1 MLGSLPEVLRAF
13 QRVTGCSLQYVV
25 GAKETDPIGLTWSA
39 PVTPGVGT
47 TLGLLRLDPVGST
60 GTPANPQ
67 VDPQATRELASAL
80 AGMLGEL
87 LGAHRALWERE
98 AELAAGIPVV
108 RQSEPEKH
116 LAIRLQAL
124 LQSAAQ
130 TIEGH
135 AAALYLLDD
144 ATTSL
149 KARSTFGLP
158 VERLTDSPRPLR
170 GALADLEALLGHAVV
185 VDDRSPLPRW
195 NPPEDFPL
203 GVCVPIATPTTILGT
218 LWVFSN
224 QHRDVSD
231 RETNLLEIVAGRL
244 AAELEREM
252 LLRVATDAAQW
263 ERQLA
268 AGERLQ
274 RNQLPSVPPLLD
286 GWDMAGWSSRSGSLG
301 GQFFDWFFGPE
312 GLLALTVADV
322 AGEGVEAALT
332 ASSLRATLRSHG
344 QYHRSVERLLNQ
356 ANLTLWTGSAGDQ
369 SASLFCGLLEPT
381 TGRLQYAVAGR
392 LRILLITADGAVPL
406 TQTTATLG
414 TDPEAAYRRLNYH
427 LEPGQ
432 SLFVMSDNPSD
443 DAQAGCWSDAQLAEL
458 LAKLTS
464 APAEEVVRLLR
475 DRLIGVEK
483 PDKQQSRS
491 LLYVKR
497 TKA

>member
-39 PVTPGVGT
+39 PVNPGVGT

-60 GTPANPQ
+60 GTPANSQ
-67 VDPQATRELASAL
+67 VDPQAARELASAL

-98 AELAAGIPVV
+98 AELAAGVPVV
-108 RQSEPEKH
+108 PQSEPEKH
-116 LAIRLQAL
+116 LAVRLQAL

-130 TIEGH
+130 TVDGN

-158 VERLTDSPRPLR
+158 VERLTDPPRALR

-203 GVCVPIATPTTILGT
+203 AVCVPISTPTTILGT
-218 LWVFSN
+218 LWVFCN

-268 AGERLQ
+268 AAERLQ
-274 RNQLPSVPPLLD
+274 RNQLPSIPPLLD
-286 GWDMAGWSSRSGSLG
+286 GWDMAGCSSRCGSLG

-322 AGEGVEAALT
+322 VGRGVEAALT

-344 QYHRSVERLLNQ
+344 QYHRSVDRLLSQ

-369 SASLFCGLLEPT
+369 SASLFCSLLEPT

-392 LRILLITADGAVPL
+392 VRIFLITADGAVPL
-406 TQTTATLG
+406 TQTTPTLG
-414 TDPEAAYRRLNYH
+414 TDPEASFRPFDCH
-427 LEPGQ
+427 LDFGQ
-432 SLFVMSDNPSD
+432 SLFVMSDDPPD
-443 DAQAGCWSDAQLAEL
+443 DAQAGRWNDAQLAEL
-458 LAKLTS
+458 LTKVAS

-475 DRLIGVEK
+475 DRLIGVGN
-483 PDKQQSRS
+483 PDKQPSRS
-491 LLYVKR
+491 LLFVKR